1 MKCKVQVADKVTGAE
16 RTIIIDSLS
25 REDASNQAN
34 AQGFLVSSVESMA
47 DVFADAM
54 PQPGDALPRYQASVR
69 HCWRMLT
76 QRSKRL
82 VDLCHWLMTDGSLG
96 NRLLN
101 TLAIVVWLLCVAGSV
116 FLIIVAVLHPC
127 SGFLAGCLG
136 VLLLVGVFRATS
148 EAYRQSKLTPEQR
161 AREMEWE
168 NEAAAQRDSAAALQA
183 TRATIGEINPQMIC
197 PHCQA
202 HGQIRTKIVERKKGV
217 SGAKATGAI
226 LTGGFSLLAT
236 GLSRKEHPTQ
246 AHCDNC
252 NNTWEF

>member
-16 RTIIIDSLS
+16 RTIIIDSLYS
-25 REDASNQAN
+25 
-34 AQGFLVSSVESMA
+34 
-47 DVFADAM
+47 
-54 PQPGDALPRYQASVR
+54 
-69 HCWRMLT
+69 
-76 QRSKRL
+76 
-82 VDLCHWLMTDGSLG
+82 
-96 NRLLN
+96 
-101 TLAIVVWLLCVAGSV
+101 
-116 FLIIVAVLHPC
+116 
-127 SGFLAGCLG
+127 
-136 VLLLVGVFRATS
+136 
-148 EAYRQSKLTPEQR
+148 QSKLTPEQR
-161 AREMEWE
+161 AREMENRAAGRE
-168 NEAAAQRDSAAALQA
+168 MAAASQA
-183 TRATIGEINPQMIC
+183 TRSTFGEINPQMIC